1 MTLHKPAYFITMAVI
16 FTLAPLYAQEPKKV
30 EKPQSQS
37 EPLVRLET
45 ELVQIDVVVSGKDG
59 KLIRELKR
67 EDFELFEDAKKQQI
81 THFAA
86 GTASQPASWL
96 RIERRPSKDGK
107 TLITPTE
114 TRSGR
119 YIVIAVDDFHLAA
132 ENLLIAK
139 RTLHRFINEQM
150 VANDQVAVVTTSG
163 NIGLFQQFSSER
175 EVLERAINRLSVQTR
190 RVTSSSDIPRISDYQ
205 AELIDR
211 GDREA
216 MDLAVAEIQRLE
228 PQPPP
233 QIGGGGGGR
242 RPPLGPASS
251 LSFADRA
258 VQQAQSRARM
268 IVTQNANY
276 TRTTLS
282 TLEGVI
288 RNLQSLPGRKILVM
302 LSDGFYLGGNSSS
315 QIYDL
320 RRITDAAT
328 RAGVIIYS
336 IDARGLV
343 ASPPGGDASDP
354 GSIDLENPGVR
365 ERIES
370 RAIEAKR
377 DGMYSLAHDT
387 GGKAFFNNNDL
398 SLGLQRVLDDNEI
411 YYVLAYEPPE
421 SRRDGRFHKIDVK
434 IAGRPDLI
442 VRTRK
447 GYLAETEKKV
457 KASEKNAEKQ
467 KEMSPEKAA
476 KEAKAEK
483 EAQIRTGLS
492 SLFPLR
498 EIPVSMTVDFIDVA
512 KAGASALI
520 NAHIDG
526 STLDLD
532 QADGTHKGKIE
543 MTVAFFDEKGKV
555 ANIFTDL
562 LDLNLKPETAER
574 ASKFGFNY
582 NKLVPLKPGFY
593 QARLAAREERTA
605 RMGSS
610 AAWVEIPD
618 LKRKELTLSGVLMT
632 TGDEPQT
639 SQTETDPKI
648 GYQLKPSTGKR
659 RFKNGGKIDFLVF
672 AYNGK
677 IDKGPPDLVIQSQV
691 YSGSKLV
698 YASPLAKMAVPEN
711 SDMQRIPY
719 AARIS
724 LESFDPG
731 EYELR
736 LMSVD
741 RLTKATAYRRVNFTV
756 E

>member
-16 FTLAPLYAQEPKKV
+16 FTLEPLYAQEPKKV
-30 EKPQSQS
+30 EKPQSQN

-59 KLIRELKR
+59 KLIRDLKR
-67 EDFELFEDAKKQQI
+67 EDFELFEDTKKQQI

-96 RIERRPSKDGK
+96 RIDRRPSKDGK
-107 TLITPTE
+107 TVITPTE

-150 VANDQVAVVTTSG
+150 VANDQVALVTTSG

-216 MDLAVAEIQRLE
+216 LDLAVAEIQRLE
-228 PQPPP
+228 PPPPP
-233 QIGGGGGGR
+233 QIGAGGGGR
-242 RPPLGPASS
+242 RPPPGAASP

-258 VQQAQSRARM
+258 VQQAQSKARM

-343 ASPPGGDASDP
+343 AGTPGGDASDP

-447 GYLAETEKKV
+447 GYLAEIEKKE
-457 KASEKNAEKQ
+457 KASEKSAEKQ

-483 EAQIRTGLS
+483 DAQIRTGLS

-520 NAHIDG
+520 NAHIDA

-532 QADGTHKGKIE
+532 QVDGTHKGRIE
-543 MTVAFFDEKGKV
+543 LTVAFFDEKGKV
-555 ANIFTDL
+555 ANIFTDV

-593 QARLAAREERTA
+593 QAR
-605 RMGSS
+605 
-610 AAWVEIPD
+610 D
-618 LKRKELTLSGVLMT
+618 RK
-632 TGDEPQT
+632 
-639 SQTETDPKI
+639 
-648 GYQLKPSTGKR
+648 
-659 RFKNGGKIDFLVF
+659 
-672 AYNGK
+672 
-677 IDKGPPDLVIQSQV
+677 
-691 YSGSKLV
+691 
-698 YASPLAKMAVPEN
+698 
-711 SDMQRIPY
+711 
-719 AARIS
+719 
-724 LESFDPG
+724 
-731 EYELR
+731 
-736 LMSVD
+736 SV
-741 RLTKATAYRRVNFTV
+741 V
-756 E
+756 

>member
-1 MTLHKPAYFITMAVI
+1 MTLQRTIYFITMAVI
-16 FTLAPLYAQEPKKV
+16 FTLETVFAQEPKKD

-37 EPLVRLET
+37 DALLRLET
-45 ELVQIDVVVSGKDG
+45 ELVQIDVVVTGKDG
-59 KLIRELKR
+59 KLIRDLKR
-67 EDFELFEDAKKQQI
+67 EDFELFEDSKKQQI

-86 GTASQPASWL
+86 GTAARPASWL
-96 RIERRPSKDGK
+96 RFEKKLAKEGN
-107 TLITPTE
+107 TVITPTE

-119 YIVIAVDDFHLAA
+119 YLVIAVDDFHLAP

-150 VANDQVAVVTTSG
+150 VGNDQVAFVTTSG

-190 RVTSSSDIPRISDYQ
+190 RATSPTDIPRITDYQ

-211 GDREA
+211 GDSEA
-216 MDLAVAEIQRLE
+216 LALAVAEIQRLE

-233 QIGGGGGGR
+233 QAGR
-242 RPPLGPASS
+242 RPPPGGGASFS
-251 LSFADRA
+251 SADRA
-258 VQQAQSRARM
+258 VMQAQSMARM
-268 IVTQNANY
+268 IVAQNASY

-282 TLEGVI
+282 TLEGII
-288 RNLQSLPGRKILVM
+288 RSLQKLPGRKILVM
-302 LSDGFYLGGNSSS
+302 LSDGFYLVGNSSS
-315 QIYDL
+315 QLYDL
-320 RRITDAAT
+320 NRIIDAAT
-328 RAGVIIYS
+328 RAGVVIYS

-343 ASPPGGDASDP
+343 ARPPGGDASESRPPDQ
-354 GSIDLENPGVR
+354 DNPGAR
-365 ERIES
+365 ARIDSQE
-370 RAIEAKR
+370 IEAKR

-398 SLGLQRVLDDNEI
+398 NLGLQRVLDDNEV

-421 SRRDGRFHKIDVK
+421 SRRDGRFHKINVK
-434 IAGRPDLI
+434 ISGRPDLI

-447 GYLAETEKKV
+447 GYLAESEKKEKVTEKRP
-457 KASEKNAEKQ
+457 EKQ
-467 KEMSPEKAA
+467 KEISPEKAA

-483 EAQIRTGLS
+483 DAQIKSGLS

-498 EIPVSMTVDFIDVA
+498 DIPVYMVVDFIDGG
-512 KAGASALI
+512 KIGAAALI
-520 NAHIDG
+520 NAHIDV
-526 STLDLD
+526 STLDLPLI
-532 QADGTHKGKIE
+532 DGIHKGRLE
-543 MTVAFFDEKGKV
+543 MTVAFFDEKGKA
-555 ANIFTDL
+555 ANVFTDIL
-562 LDLNLKPETAER
+562 ELNLKPKTA
-574 ASKFGFNY
+574 ASNYSFTY

-593 QARLAAREERTA
+593 QARLAAREDRTA
-605 RMGSS
+605 RMGSD

-618 LKRKELTLSGVLMT
+618 LKRKELTLSGVLMSAS
-632 TGDEPQT
+632 DETQG
-639 SQTETDPKI
+639 SENGTDPNQ
-648 GYQLKPSTGKR
+648 GFQLRSSTGKR
-659 RFKNGGKIDFLVF
+659 RFKSGGKIDFLVF

-677 IDKGPPDLVIQSQV
+677 IEKGAPDLVIQSQV

-698 YASPLAKMAVPEN
+698 YASPVAKMAIPEN
-711 SDMQRIPY
+711 SDLQRIPY

-724 LESFDPG
+724 LDGFDAG

-741 RLTKATAYRRVNFTV
+741 RLNKATAYRRVNFTV

>member
-1 MTLHKPAYFITMAVI
+1 MTLQRTSYFITAAVI
-16 FTLAPLYAQEPKKV
+16 FSLVPIFAQEPKKG
-30 EKPQSQS
+30 EKPQGQS
-37 EPLVRLET
+37 EALLRLET
-45 ELVQIDVVVSGKDG
+45 ELVQIDVVVTGKDG
-59 KLIRELKR
+59 KLIRDLKR

-86 GTASQPASWL
+86 GTASNPASWL
-96 RIERRPSKDGK
+96 RIERKPSKEGK
-107 TLITPTE
+107 TVITPREIRT
-114 TRSGR
+114 GR
-119 YIVIAVDDFHLAA
+119 YLVLAVDDFHLAP
-132 ENLLIAK
+132 ENLLLAK
-139 RTLHRFINEQM
+139 RVLHRFINEQM

-190 RVTSSSDIPRISDYQ
+190 RATSPSDIPRISDYQ

-216 MDLAVAEIQRLE
+216 LDLAVAEIQRLE

-233 QIGGGGGGR
+233 QPAGGGR
-242 RPPLGPASS
+242 RGPASGAV
-251 LSFADRA
+251 SFSPSDRA
-258 VQQAQSRARM
+258 VMQAQSKARM
-268 IVTQNANY
+268 IVAQNANY

-288 RNLQSLPGRKILVM
+288 RSLQTLPGRKILVM

-315 QIYDL
+315 QLYDL
-320 RRITDAAT
+320 RRIIDAAT
-328 RAGVIIYS
+328 RAGVVIYS

-343 ASPPGGDASDP
+343 ADPPGGGASEP
-354 GSIDLENPGVR
+354 GAVDLENPGAR
-365 ERIES
+365 ERIEA
-370 RAIEAKR
+370 RAIEAMR
-377 DGMYSLAHDT
+377 DGMFSLAHDT

-398 SLGLQRVLDDNEI
+398 NLGLQRVLDDNEV

-434 IAGRPDLI
+434 IGGRPDLI

-447 GYLAETEKKV
+447 GYLADNENKLKVAEK
-457 KASEKNAEKQ
+457 SAEKQ
-467 KEMSPEKAA
+467 KEMSPEKVA
-476 KEAKAEK
+476 KEARAEK
-483 EAQIRTGLS
+483 AAQIKTGLS

-498 EIPVSMTVDFIDVA
+498 EIQVSMTADFIDVD
-512 KAGASALI
+512 KAGGSALI
-520 NAHIDG
+520 NAHIDA
-526 STLDLD
+526 SSLDLE
-532 QADGTHKGKIE
+532 QIDGTHKGRIE
-543 MTVAFFDEKGKV
+543 MTIAFFDEKGK
-555 ANIFTDL
+555 AAIFSDVL
-562 LDLNLKPETAER
+562 ELNFKSETLER
-574 ASKFGFNY
+574 VGKFGFNY
-582 NKLVPLKPGFY
+582 HKLVPLKPGFY

-618 LKRKELTLSGVLMT
+618 MKRKELTLSGVLLT
-632 TGDEPQT
+632 ASDETQP
-639 SQTETDPKI
+639 SENETAPKM
-648 GYQLKPSTGKR
+648 GYQLRSSTGKR
-659 RFKNGGKIDFLVF
+659 RFKSGGKIDFLVF

-677 IDKGPPDLVIQSQV
+677 LDKGAPDLVIQSQV

-711 SDMQRIPY
+711 SDPQRVPY
-719 AARIS
+719 AARIT
-724 LESFDPG
+724 LEGFDAG

>member
-1 MTLHKPAYFITMAVI
+1 MTLQRKTYFITVVVI
-16 FTLAPLYAQEPKKV
+16 FTLGPIFAQQPKKE
-30 EKPQSQS
+30 EKPQNQS
-37 EPLVRLET
+37 DALLRLET
-45 ELVQIDVVVSGKDG
+45 ELVQIDVVVAGKDG
-59 KLIRELKR
+59 KLIRDLKR

-96 RIERRPSKDGK
+96 RIERKPTKEG
-107 TLITPTE
+107 TTVITPTE

-119 YIVIAVDDFHLAA
+119 YLVIAVDDFHLAP
-132 ENLLIAK
+132 ENLLLAK

-150 VANDQVAVVTTSG
+150 IANDQVAVVTTSG

-190 RVTSSSDIPRISDYQ
+190 RTTSASDIPRISDYQ
-205 AELIDR
+205 AELIER

-216 MDLAVAEIQRLE
+216 LDLAVAEIQRLE
-228 PQPPP
+228 PMPPP
-233 QIGGGGGGR
+233 PTGGGGR
-242 RPPLGPASS
+242 RGSPASATAF
-251 LSFADRA
+251 SFADRA
-258 VQQAQSRARM
+258 VIEAQTKARM
-268 IVTQNANY
+268 IVAQNASY
-276 TRTTLS
+276 ARTTLS

-288 RNLQSLPGRKILVM
+288 RNLQTLPGRKILVM
-302 LSDGFYLGGNSSS
+302 LSDGFYLGGIGSS
-315 QIYDL
+315 QLFDL
-320 RRITDAAT
+320 RRIIDAAT
-328 RAGVIIYS
+328 RSGVVIYS

-343 ASPPGGDASDP
+343 ASPPGGDASQP
-354 GSIDLENPGVR
+354 GSVDLENPGVR

-398 SLGLQRVLDDNEI
+398 NLGLQRVLDDNEV

-447 GYLAETEKKV
+447 GYLAETEKKEKV
-457 KASEKNAEKQ
+457 AEKNADRQ
-467 KEMSPEKAA
+467 KALSPEKAA

-483 EAQIRTGLS
+483 DAQIRTGLS

-498 EIPVSMTVDFIDVA
+498 EIPVYLAADFIDTG
-512 KAGASALI
+512 KSGGAALV
-520 NAHIDG
+520 NAHIDA
-526 STLDLD
+526 SALDL
-532 QADGTHKGKIE
+532 QEIDGNHKGRIE
-543 MTVAFFDEKGKV
+543 ITVAFFDEKGKSS
-555 ANIFTDL
+555 NIFTDIL
-562 LDLNLKPETAER
+562 ELNLKPETVER
-574 ASKFGFNY
+574 ASKYGFSY
-582 NKLVPLKPGFY
+582 NKVVPLKPGFY
-593 QARLAAREERTA
+593 QARLAAREERTS
-605 RMGSS
+605 RMGSN

-618 LKRKELTLSGVLMT
+618 LKRKELTLSGVLLSP
-632 TGDEPQT
+632 GDETQ
-639 SQTETDPKI
+639 SSENETGSKI
-648 GYQLKPSTGKR
+648 GYQLRPSTGKR
-659 RFKNGGKIDFLVF
+659 RFKSGGKIDFLVF

-677 IDKGPPDLVIQSQV
+677 LEKGVPDLVIQSQV
-691 YSGSKLV
+691 YSGSKMV
-698 YASPLAKMAVPEN
+698 YASPLAKMVVQEN
-711 SDMQRIPY
+711 IDPQRIPY

-724 LESFDPG
+724 LEGFDAG

-736 LMSVD
+736 LMSID